1 MLKSCQQEKSIT
13 KLTLSISNIRKNM
26 SNLRVRYES
35 SISNLSLFF
44 LKQQDPIIYTAIM
57 AALARLGA
65 QIRK

>member
-13 KLTLSISNIRKNM
+13 KLTLSISSIRKNM

-44 LKQQDPIIYTAIM
+44 LKQQDPISYTAIM